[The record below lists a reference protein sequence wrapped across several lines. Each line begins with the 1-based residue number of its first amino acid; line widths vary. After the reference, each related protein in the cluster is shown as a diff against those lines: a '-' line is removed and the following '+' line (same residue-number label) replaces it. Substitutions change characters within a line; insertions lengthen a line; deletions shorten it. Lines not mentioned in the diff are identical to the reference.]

1 MLSSIRSFGNATP
14 ALRVAATAPSR
25 ALAHTQATPRFRP
38 SKLAEVGLRNIT
50 PGISRLSN
58 VVMKS
63 GKGSWIVTD
72 QGEKI
77 LDFTSGIGVTNTGH
91 CHPRI
96 VEAAQKQVATLIH
109 GQCSLAFHDQMITLT
124 DKLLEVVP
132 KGLDSF
138 YFWNSGAEAV
148 EAAIKTAR
156 LATGK
161 PNVIVFQGSYH
172 GRTIGTMSMTT
183 SKTIYRSRFGPL
195 MPGVYVSP
203 FPYARQLPD
212 SLPRSQM
219 SDYCVEQFELLLH
232 QQSAPEETACAVIEP
247 VLGEGGYV
255 DPPAD
260 FLPRIK
266 KICEKNGILLVAD
279 EVQSGFGRTGKMF
292 AVEHYNVVPDILI
305 MAKGLASGFPLS
317 AIVTRKDIMSK
328 TPPGGQGGTYAGNP
342 VSCAAAN
349 ATLDVFKEERILDNA
364 RARSRQLRD
373 GLAKIRHR
381 YPIAEV
387 RGLGLMVGI
396 ELERHC
402 AKGSAG
408 DVAKEC
414 LNGGMMVMPTSVFEV
429 MRLIPPLT
437 VTADEVKLSL
447 GILEGALERVFGSG
461 RLLKGDDD
469 VEEERAVSG
478 KF

>member
-1 MLSSIRSFGNATP
+1 MMRAGAYKCR
-14 ALRVAATAPSR
+14 AAVASASKAVTMAAR
-25 ALAHTQATPRFRP
+25 AHTQPIGRP
-38 SKLAEVGLRNIT
+38 SKLAELGLKNIT

-58 VVMKS
+58 LVLTS
-63 GKGSWIVTD
+63 GKGSWVTTD
-72 QGEKI
+72 QGQKI

-96 VEAAQKQVATLIH
+96 VEAAQRQVASLIH
-109 GQCSLAFHDQMITLT
+109 GQCSLAFHDQMIILT
-124 DKLLEVVP
+124 EKLLEVVP

-148 EAAIKTAR
+148 EAAMKTAR
-156 LATGK
+156 IATGK
-161 PNVIVFQGSYH
+161 QNVIVFQGSYH
-172 GRTIGTMSMTT
+172 GRTVGTMAMTT

-203 FPYARQLPD
+203 YPYARQLPD
-212 SLPRSQM
+212 SLPRSQL

-260 FLPRIK
+260 FIPRIK
-266 KICEKNGILLVAD
+266 KICEKHNILLVCD
-279 EVQSGFGRTGKMF
+279 EVQSGFGRTGNMF
-292 AVEHYNVVPDILI
+292 AVEHFNVVPDILI

-317 AIVTRKDIMSK
+317 GIVTRKDIMSK

-342 VSCAAAN
+342 VSCAAAV
-349 ATLDVFKEERILDNA
+349 ATLDVFKEERLLDNA

-381 YPIAEV
+381 YPIAEI

-396 ELERHC
+396 EFERHC
-402 AKGSAG
+402 AKGSANE
-408 DVAKEC
+408 VSAQC
-414 LNGGMMVMPTSVFEV
+414 LAGGMMAMPTSVFEV

-437 VTADEVKLSL
+437 VTAEEIKLSL
-447 GILEGALERVFGSG
+447 GILEGALERVFGGG
-461 RLLKGDDD
+461 RLRNREDDE
-469 VEEERAVSG
+469 VPRAAEAVAG
-478 KF
+478 TR